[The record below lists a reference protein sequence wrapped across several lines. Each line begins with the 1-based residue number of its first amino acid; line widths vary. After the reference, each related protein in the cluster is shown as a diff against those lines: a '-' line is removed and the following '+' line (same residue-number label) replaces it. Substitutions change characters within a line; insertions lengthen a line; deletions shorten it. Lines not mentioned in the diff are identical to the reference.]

1 MNPVHIH
8 HRLVCEYLY
17 PNGAEEKD
25 KEIGRIRTDMLQ
37 LIQVSMSTNICLI
50 YMFRGCEVC
59 IATETLSADFSFKL
73 CCASSALL
81 ICE

>member
-17 PNGAEEKD
+17 PNGAKEKD

-50 YMFRGCEVC
+50 YMFRGAKSVLPQRPCRQTFPLNFVVPHQ
-59 IATETLSADFSFKL
+59 L
-73 CCASSALL
+73 C
-81 ICE
+81 